1 MRQQLLTLLFAIAVF
16 PSINAQR
23 HILSSQAPT
32 DVLEGLLVD
41 PMAYHPVPTA
51 REGYWQTI
59 PQAMRNDYVRLGEQY
74 LNKPWK
80 PIPDSLFARFKAD
93 GNRSDYEERYYALRR
108 QLACLVM
115 ADVADHQGRFT
126 ADVASGLHYFM
137 KETWI

>member
-1 MRQQLLTLLFAIAVF
+1 MRPQLLTLLFAIAVF

-80 PIPDSLFARFKAD
+80 PIPDSLFARFKAY
-93 GNRSDYEERYYALRR
+93 GNRSAGEIKPYSTLIFDVE
-108 QLACLVM
+108 LVGI
-115 ADVADHQGRFT
+115 V
-126 ADVASGLHYFM
+126 
-137 KETWI
+137 KN